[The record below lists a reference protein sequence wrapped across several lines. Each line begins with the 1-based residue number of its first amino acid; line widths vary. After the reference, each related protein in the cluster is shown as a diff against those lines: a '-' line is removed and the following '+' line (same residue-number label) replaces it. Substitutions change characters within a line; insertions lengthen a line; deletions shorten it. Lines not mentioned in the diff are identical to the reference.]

1 MSQNSPGLE
10 VPGAKMEWGQT
21 VGGEKTQK
29 LSIQKK

>member
-1 MSQNSPGLE
+1 MSVNSPGLK
-10 VPGAKMEWGQT
+10 VPGVKMEWVQT